1 MRYKIRN
8 VSKRKDI
15 SRVDSSVVGRVVEFD
30 LNDIRR
36 QMGSDEPVLIKC
48 VTDCAGVPYS
58 PNQTVMMRLE
68 SIMSINWFYGKK
80 VIVIEDRDT
89 IYTFDREK

>member
-1 MRYKIRN
+1 MRYRIRN

-15 SRVDSSVVGRVVEFD
+15 GRVDSSVIGRVVEFNLD
-30 LNDIRR
+30 EIRR
-36 QMGSDEPVLIKC
+36 QIGLDKPVFIKC

-58 PNQTVMMRLE
+58 LKQTVRMRLKPII
-68 SIMSINWFYGKK
+68 SVNWFYGKK
-80 VIVIEDRDT
+80 VIVIEDMDT